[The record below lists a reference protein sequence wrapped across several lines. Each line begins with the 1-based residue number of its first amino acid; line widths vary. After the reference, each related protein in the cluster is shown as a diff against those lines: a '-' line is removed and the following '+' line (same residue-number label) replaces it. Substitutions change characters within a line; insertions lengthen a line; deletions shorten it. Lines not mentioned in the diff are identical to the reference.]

1 MQYRALPATSP
12 HRNLAE
18 NNLGTLFERA
28 GQIDSALY
36 YYARARA
43 LVEAG
48 ENHRRLIGRELSRV
62 KQQLD
67 AGQLLRAEANARLLV
82 AADEDQRDAR
92 FLLAVALYLQRR
104 YGESIGEN
112 LKLVARHPHFDEG
125 LLQLALVQEASGQ
138 FSEAL
143 ITYQTLLQRTRSAEM
158 ERIGQERL
166 RALKERMP

>member
-1 MQYRALPATSP
+1 
-12 HRNLAE
+12 
-18 NNLGTLFERA
+18 
-28 GQIDSALY
+28 
-36 YYARARA
+36 
-43 LVEAG
+43 VEAG
-48 ENHRRLIGRELSRV
+48 ENHHRLIGRELSRV

-143 ITYQTLLQRTRSAEM
+143 IT
-158 ERIGQERL
+158 
-166 RALKERMP
+166 